1 MNLDFVRKIVVCK
14 ILQIITKQNKRFE
27 KEQVWKNVTSKNLMT
42 LESINVEN
50 DLTRVFRHFGSNN
63 AIKG

>member
-27 KEQVWKNVTSKNLMT
+27 KQKVWKNVTSKN
-42 LESINVEN
+42 
-50 DLTRVFRHFGSNN
+50 
-63 AIKG
+63 

>member
-27 KEQVWKNVTSKNLMT
+27 KEQVWKNVTSKN
-42 LESINVEN
+42 
-50 DLTRVFRHFGSNN
+50 
-63 AIKG
+63 